1 MRGLLAAEVLKVTR
15 RPMTWIALGILL
27 AIMATLRILLIAISL
42 VPLPAADQQPMPVNP
57 FVDLVTLPGAL
68 ADALNFVPS
77 TGVFALLV
85 VAASLAGT
93 EFAWGTIVPLL
104 SRGAS
109 RSQLVLAKAAVTMGL
124 IVLYLLPTVALGLLL
139 GAVASQLHYG
149 SIPLEWIRE
158 RWLDV
163 LLGLVRS
170 FWATVPYVLA
180 ATALAILFRSSALA
194 MGTVLAYVIVEQVG
208 LGVFQLLR
216 PMLANTTWSWIASII
231 DWVLLGANAN
241 ELTGLTTRAF
251 LAGSAQLGEL
261 PATEAHPWRAA
272 LVLAAYATV
281 FLALALAAIR
291 RDVGTRPTSS

>member
-27 AIMATLRILLIAISL
+27 AIMATLRILLIAVSF

-139 GAVASQLHYG
+139 GVVASQLHYG

-158 RWLDV
+158 HWLDV

-208 LGVFQLLR
+208 LGVLQLLR
-216 PMLANTTWSWIASII
+216 PMLTNTTWSWIASLI

-241 ELTGLTTRAF
+241 ALTGLTTRAF
-251 LAGSAQLGEL
+251 LTGSAQLGEL
-261 PATEAHPWRAA
+261 PAFEVHPWRAA

-291 RDVGTRPTSS
+291 HDVGTRLTSS

>member
-1 MRGLLAAEVLKVTR
+1 MRRLLAAEVLKVTR

-27 AIMATLRILLIAISL
+27 AIMATLRILLIAISF
-42 VPLPAADQQPMPVNP
+42 VPLPAGDQQSTPINP

-109 RSQLVLAKAAVTMGL
+109 RSQLVLAKAAVTLGL
-124 IVLYLLPTVALGLLL
+124 IVLYLLPTFALGLLL

-149 SIPLEWIRE
+149 SLPLDWIRE
-158 RWLDV
+158 RWLEI

-170 FWATVPYVLA
+170 FWATVPYVRA

-216 PMLANTTWSWIASII
+216 PMLANTNWSWIASLI

-251 LAGSAQLGEL
+251 LPRSPQLGAL
-261 PATEAHPWRAA
+261 PASEAHPWRAT
-272 LVLAAYATV
+272 LVLAAYAIAFLT
-281 FLALALAAIR
+281 LALTAIR